1 MNLSAYPIAVL
12 PWSRNLQSLRRCV
25 YTLYTNIQ
33 RYQIAD
39 EKNGESCDLLYLPT
53 RQLVSTPK

>member
-1 MNLSAYPIAVL
+1 MKLSAYTIAVL
-12 PWSRNLQSLRRCV
+12 PWSWDLQSLRRCV
-25 YTLYTNIQ
+25 YTLYTHIQ

-39 EKNGESCDLLYLPT
+39 EKNGESGDLLYLPA